1 VKIDRE
7 IVLHIGKL
15 AHLELSE
22 AEQDLFAKQLQN
34 ILQYVEKLN
43 EIKQPAEP
51 FSYGAYLKST
61 AQTDSLQPCLPVDE
75 ALKNAPERVRDFF
88 KVPRIIP

>member
-22 AEQDLFAKQLQN
+22 EEQELFARQLQN

-43 EIKQPAEP
+43 EIKQPVNP
-51 FSYGAYLKST
+51 FTYGAYLKSKT
-61 AQTDSLQPCLPVDE
+61 QADSTQPCLSVEE